1 MSDPNKIQPPKKG
14 IEMVKGG
21 GYPAKAVSTS
31 VQQHTAPIKTDM
43 YLIGAQ
49 VVQWAL
55 IGLAFYAA
63 LHLFRSA
70 VMDALGF
77 RKSRKDAKEEDT
89 RETVEMDGEIYTITE
104 DGYWIPEGVDE
115 QEYINDYITYM
126 EDSEL
131 LEKSWERW
139 EINASTALQ
148 EGHEYGS
155 DEFYSRIAELEEM
168 DRLVEE
174 YEPSESDDEPP
185 DNMPDSPEEDTGL
198 QYDLD
203 QHNQEVY
210 DNSPQWYRDLVDS
223 GQFDEEPE
231 PVGPPTREE
240 MAINLVSFDGSREM
254 EDEDWEYAKLIAERL
269 EEESPEDIEI
279 ELIAKDTAINE
290 ATDWEADSYSGKLSE
305 RIEQIKQELKQ
316 ERQ

>member
-31 VQQHTAPIKTDM
+31 IQQHTAPIQTDM
-43 YLIGAQ
+43 YLIGAEA
-49 VVQWAL
+49 VKWAL

-63 LHLFRSA
+63 FRLFRSTI
-70 VMDALGF
+70 MDALGF
-77 RKSRKDAKEEDT
+77 RKSRKEAKKAESLNENGLEDLDKDPMDAVNDDEFVSIKRLD
-89 RETVEMDGEIYTITE
+89 
-104 DGYWIPEGVDE
+104 VDE
-115 QEYINDYITYM
+115 LLDQDSFNVDIDSVGFGEAQNDF
-126 EDSEL
+126 
-131 LEKSWERW
+131 
-139 EINASTALQ
+139 
-148 EGHEYGS
+148 EGQ
-155 DEFYSRIAELEEM
+155 
-168 DRLVEE
+168 
-174 YEPSESDDEPP
+174 EPP
-185 DNMPDSPEEDTGL
+185 DNTPDSPEEDSGL

-223 GQFDEEPE
+223 GQLDEEPE

-240 MAINLVSFDGSREM
+240 MAVNLVSFDGSREM

-279 ELIAKDTAINE
+279 ELIAQDTAINE

>member
-31 VQQHTAPIKTDM
+31 VQQHTAPIQTDM
-43 YLIGAQ
+43 YLIGAEA
-49 VVQWAL
+49 VKWAL

-63 LHLFRSA
+63 LRLFRSA
-70 VMDALGF
+70 IMDALGF
-77 RKSRKDAKEEDT
+77 RKSRKEAKEAQALNENGLEDLDKDP
-89 RETVEMDGEIYTITE
+89 MDAVNDNEFVSIKRL
-104 DGYWIPEGVDE
+104 DVDE
-115 QEYINDYITYM
+115 LLDQDSFNVDIDSVGFGEAQNDF
-126 EDSEL
+126 
-131 LEKSWERW
+131 
-139 EINASTALQ
+139 
-148 EGHEYGS
+148 EGQ
-155 DEFYSRIAELEEM
+155 
-168 DRLVEE
+168 
-174 YEPSESDDEPP
+174 EPP
-185 DNMPDSPEEDTGL
+185 DNMPDSPEEDPGL

-240 MAINLVSFDGSREM
+240 MAVNLVSFDGSREM

-279 ELIAKDTAINE
+279 ELIAQDTAINE